1 MEATGK
7 KLYDLASLQAAVA
20 DLDMLSTSN
29 LRLMKHVCTSAE
41 YSARSTTC
49 ACFETVQ
56 TDAQDALELLKEY
69 AGKAPTL
76 SVETRIMYIGC
87 IRTRLCKWST
97 SLLDLAP
104 DVRTDGA
111 PKYDFVAIHVARLL
125 KEIQHILDIFEAE
138 PERNMAPSDD

>member
-1 MEATGK
+1 MEAIGK
-7 KLYDLASLQAAVA
+7 KLYDLASLQAAIA

-29 LRLMKHVCTSAE
+29 LR
-41 YSARSTTC
+41 
-49 ACFETVQ
+49 
-56 TDAQDALELLKEY
+56 LLKEY

-111 PKYDFVAIHVARLL
+111 PNDDFVAIHVARLL

-138 PERNMAPSDD
+138 PERNMAPSDG

>member
-1 MEATGK
+1 MEAIGK
-7 KLYDLASLQAAVA
+7 KLYDLASLQAAIA

-97 SLLDLAP
+97 SL
-104 DVRTDGA
+104 R
-111 PKYDFVAIHVARLL
+111 
-125 KEIQHILDIFEAE
+125 Q
-138 PERNMAPSDD
+138 M